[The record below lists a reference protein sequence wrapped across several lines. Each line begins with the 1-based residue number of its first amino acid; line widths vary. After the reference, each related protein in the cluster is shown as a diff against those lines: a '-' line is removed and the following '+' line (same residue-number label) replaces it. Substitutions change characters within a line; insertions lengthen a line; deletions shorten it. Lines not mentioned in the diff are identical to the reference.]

1 MSKKTSQQLETMHAQ
16 QNGVF
21 PEVGQEEIHDKYY
34 AEQKRLSDIE
44 RLKED
49 IEIAEERI
57 RRADAFIA
65 LEKDENYQTIF
76 EKGYF
81 DQFAKGAIRACGR
94 GSDKQKEFHGVLD
107 GIGHCQVY
115 LEGIMQFG
123 AAAKTELPR
132 MKDELANLQQHSHT
146 FK

>member
-1 MSKKTSQQLETMHAQ
+1 MSMSKEMSNRLNQMHAQ
-16 QNGVF
+16 QNRG
-21 PEVGQEEIHDKYY
+21 EESQEEIHDKFY

-57 RRADAFIA
+57 KRADAFIE
-65 LEKDENYQTIF
+65 LEKNEHYKTIF

-81 DQFAKGAIRACGR
+81 DQFLKGAVRACGR
-94 GSDKQKEFHGVLD
+94 GTEKQKEFHSVIDGV
-107 GIGHCQVY
+107 GHCQVY
-115 LEGIMQFG
+115 LEGVMQFG
-123 AAAKTELPR
+123 SQAKIELPR
-132 MKDELANLQQHSHT
+132 MKDELARLQQVNAT